1 VALRRYGLV
10 AGVTLFVSCGL
21 YAELARVPSPG
32 SSSFRL
38 LQYLFGTE
46 TMSSEV
52 VVALCFFSIY
62 KFFATLLSVTLPL
75 PVGLFTPT
83 FVIGGLFGRILG
95 NFAGALFWISYD
107 SSVMFRGRGGASSV
121 PRLRR
126 LRSLGICA
134 AGRRSILDGCHQVG

>member
-21 YAELARVPSPG
+21 YAELARVASPG

-46 TMSSEV
+46 PMSSEV

-95 NFAGALFWISYD
+95 TFAVALFWIS
-107 SSVMFRGRGGASSV
+107 
-121 PRLRR
+121 
-126 LRSLGICA
+126 
-134 AGRRSILDGCHQVG
+134 